1 MALSLTILML
11 FLALGSG
18 TAVWAAEAT
27 GSSTLEQHLEK
38 KYVTQQDLQS
48 APHNVEAEDAA
59 IPAKYFE
66 FVCVN
71 HHADGSACTDL
82 QTDSISSIKG
92 GRLRNNVPLTLQN
105 KSDVRHTFSRAH
117 IGNTAV
123 YFVGTLTIHEDD
135 GTEQEYVYYTTDKNV
150 TNKTVYAVLKSGDK
164 ITLEYTHGKDHT
176 VEYQFK
182 DSDGN
187 VTSEGPDGWSLDQ
200 VFGADRP
207 LEVADGHSY
216 SDTVTI
222 PRGYKATVSTTRKSD
237 GKVRYTSKLG
247 EMMSYQ
253 RNGNSIFLSKES
265 PDTIKL
271 SDFISLDNITGDDV
285 VTLRYEKIDQFTFD
299 ASEWAKTVYAKS
311 RMVVYDDNNKAVF
324 GNLKPDLCR
333 KTFSAQDHSFSWD
346 FWGWTAGGVT
356 WELDQLQ
363 INGEPV
369 TVPMVAVKSDKTVT
383 ETTTLSTGTKITIS
397 VTSNRGDNES
407 TATRRYHMDVEDCY
421 ENLTVSAG
429 NLVGHKHKELV
440 FKHLNG
446 VSGPQYCKT
455 ENGQGDWID
464 LKPGSLVER
473 ASGNNYSYPIRFKKA
488 DGYQMPHISYTKK
501 DGTKLQEDDLKTGD
515 VAFVEYLIKSE
526 SGFDIVSYE
535 NWQASSDGYYY
546 FRGTK
551 ALQDY
556 MNAAPAQGVVLVN
569 IQASP
574 IKYGINYVSGAGRT
588 QDGVQISPNLTDIE
602 DMPAYQNGGEN
613 GYNCENHQKILISNQ
628 QPVDKTGRFIFDHWE
643 VLTAET
649 RDDGT
654 GYPTE
659 TVKKLA
665 DGNPLTYAEGE
676 SLQCSGAAIAAVQD
690 CLYYDRDK
698 DRKILTLRA
707 VWKARKE
714 RDAIPYMVNFYVS
727 YKENG
732 ETVTKKIKS
741 RTHMVN
747 PGAKIV
753 ADLYQYEDGKKQLS
767 ANIQN
772 VLSGDN
778 ETGSAYD
785 GEYRIDDEK
794 TTKGID
800 NVTVD
805 NNTVDI
811 YLVKVEKE
819 DPSQPSD
826 PATPTDPSKPT
837 DPSQPTDSSQ
847 QTTSAAT
854 SSAQSSSQQTADNAA
869 DTGDSFAPV
878 LWIAIAA
885 AALAGIG
892 VVLAGSR
899 RKKQ

>member
-1 MALSLTILML
+1 MALSLAILML

-38 KYVTQQDLQS
+38 RYVTQQDLQS
-48 APHNVEAEDAA
+48 APHNVETEDAA

-207 LEVADGHSY
+207 LEVANGHSY

-222 PRGYKATVSTTRKSD
+222 PRGY
-237 GKVRYTSKLG
+237 
-247 EMMSYQ
+247 
-253 RNGNSIFLSKES
+253 
-265 PDTIKL
+265 
-271 SDFISLDNITGDDV
+271 
-285 VTLRYEKIDQFTFD
+285 
-299 ASEWAKTVYAKS
+299 
-311 RMVVYDDNNKAVF
+311 
-324 GNLKPDLCR
+324 
-333 KTFSAQDHSFSWD
+333 
-346 FWGWTAGGVT
+346 
-356 WELDQLQ
+356 
-363 INGEPV
+363 
-369 TVPMVAVKSDKTVT
+369 
-383 ETTTLSTGTKITIS
+383 
-397 VTSNRGDNES
+397 
-407 TATRRYHMDVEDCY
+407 
-421 ENLTVSAG
+421 
-429 NLVGHKHKELV
+429 
-440 FKHLNG
+440 
-446 VSGPQYCKT
+446 
-455 ENGQGDWID
+455 
-464 LKPGSLVER
+464 
-473 ASGNNYSYPIRFKKA
+473 
-488 DGYQMPHISYTKK
+488 
-501 DGTKLQEDDLKTGD
+501 
-515 VAFVEYLIKSE
+515 
-526 SGFDIVSYE
+526 
-535 NWQASSDGYYY
+535 
-546 FRGTK
+546 
-551 ALQDY
+551 
-556 MNAAPAQGVVLVN
+556 
-569 IQASP
+569 
-574 IKYGINYVSGAGRT
+574 
-588 QDGVQISPNLTDIE
+588 
-602 DMPAYQNGGEN
+602 
-613 GYNCENHQKILISNQ
+613 
-628 QPVDKTGRFIFDHWE
+628 
-643 VLTAET
+643 
-649 RDDGT
+649 
-654 GYPTE
+654 PTE
-659 TVKKLA
+659 TVKTLA
-665 DGNPLTYAEGE
+665 GGNPLTYAEGE
-676 SLQCSGAAIAAVQD
+676 SLQCSGASIAAVQD

-747 PGAKIV
+747 PGARVV

-819 DPSQPSD
+819 DPSKPSD
-826 PATPTDPSKPT
+826 PVTPTDPSKPT
-837 DPSQPTDSSQ
+837 DPSQLTDSSQ

-854 SSAQSSSQQTADNAA
+854 SSAQSSSQQTADDAA
-869 DTGDSFAPV
+869 ATGDNFAPV